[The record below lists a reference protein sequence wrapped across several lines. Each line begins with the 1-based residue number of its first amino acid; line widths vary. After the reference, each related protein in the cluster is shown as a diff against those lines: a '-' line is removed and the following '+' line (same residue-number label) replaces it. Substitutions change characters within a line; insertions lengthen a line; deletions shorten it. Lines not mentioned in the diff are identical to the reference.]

1 MQQAGLYANEDT
13 TFVVTVC
20 CVPSPL
26 VGRMDTCYTNALT
39 TFVAVQLT
47 IHKLVAGAY
56 KLPASSKPNA
66 PSGASSREALG
77 WNDDALDEKV
87 LATCF

>member
-13 TFVVTVC
+13 FVVTVC
-20 CVPSPL
+20 CVRSPL
-26 VGRMDTCYTNALT
+26 VSVWMDTCYTNALAA
-39 TFVAVQLT
+39 FVAVQLT

-66 PSGASSREALG
+66 SGASSREALG

-87 LATCF
+87 LATCL